1 MRKSYILLA
10 GALLCALVANS
21 QSITLYDGESINPSF
36 FSIGGNPPNGASCP
50 ANAGWTLNVTGK
62 MDILTEGLPNPFPTG
77 LNTTEKVV
85 RDVRAKDGAG
95 WAGAAL
101 DITSLAINL
110 NQINKFSVLVY
121 KEVAGNVTMKI
132 QGGIGSQQETAYY
145 DTPGQW
151 KRMDFTFDPTQ
162 SSSPTQL
169 LVMPHDQTDL
179 TETIVTYWDEV
190 TMYDASGNPTVIYN
204 GNDPVSG
211 FFLDGYPG
219 PNGSLNN
226 LETDIFPN
234 LNKTGINT
242 SNHVLRFLRAK
253 DGQSECGF
261 GLGGLDVN
269 VSTSSIFTAMIY
281 KTVAGKVGMKLDGAG
296 SQEVYA
302 DYSTPGEWAKLTFI
316 FDPNQFTGNP
326 TTLLIYPHFEATD
339 LVNLPDNLA
348 MYIDNITM
356 EDTPTS
362 VSNTEQNS
370 APVSYKIYSISGDYI
385 SNNVSL
391 LKNGIYVKKSLLENG
406 KTVNSKL
413 IITNKSLS

>member
-1 MRKSYILLA
+1 MKRYFTLLVS
-10 GALLCALVANS
+10 ALLCTFATNA
-21 QSITLYDGESINPSF
+21 QTTTLYDGETISPGF
-36 FSIGGNPPNGASCP
+36 FSIGGNPPNGSSCP
-50 ANAGWTLNVTGK
+50 SNASWTLNVSGK
-62 MDILTEGLPNPFPTG
+62 MDILSEGLSNPFPTG

-95 WAGAAL
+95 WSGAAL

-132 QGGIGSQQETAYY
+132 QGGVGSQQGTVFY

-234 LNKTGINT
+234 LNQTGINT

-253 DGQSECGF
+253 DGQSSCGV
-261 GLGGLDVN
+261 GLGGLNVN
-269 VSTSSIFTAMIY
+269 VSSTPEFSAMIY
-281 KTVAGKVGMKLDGAG
+281 KTVAGRVGMKLDGAG
-296 SQEVYA
+296 SQVVYA
-302 DYSTPGEWAKLTFI
+302 DYTTPGVWAKLTFT
-316 FDPNQFTGNP
+316 FDPTQFTGNP
-326 TTLLIYPHFEATD
+326 NTLLIYPHYEATD
-339 LVNLPDNLA
+339 LVNLPDNLP
-348 MYIDNITM
+348 MYIDNVTM
-356 EDTPTS
+356 GDTT
-362 VSNTEQNS
+362 TALS
-370 APVSYKIYSISGDYI
+370 AVVECSLPISYKIYTIAGGYVGD
-385 SNNVSL
+385 NTEM
-391 LKNGIYVKKSLLENG
+391 LKNGVYIKRTLFENG
-406 KTVNSKL
+406 KIESRKL
-413 IITNKSLS
+413 IITNK